1 MQARRQG
8 SIYTQMWL
16 RASWDERET
25 QGEAGMQ
32 ARGQGSNYTQMW
44 LKASW
49 DERDRE
55 RERQAAQPLVGM
67 DRMAS

>member
-1 MQARRQG
+1 
-8 SIYTQMWL
+8 
-16 RASWDERET
+16 
-25 QGEAGMQ
+25 MQ

-44 LKASW
+44 LRASW